1 MRWQWV
7 MLLWLAAIMV
17 LWAPPAGALSRLGNL
32 VRPGENLAALL
43 PARDTWSGVYYC
55 RKKKL
60 DAALTAEIAVDSKTS
75 EVTVVSSSTFYHLK
89 AVLDRTLLL
98 RESTYTTTDK
108 YTNERLGHD
117 RREARRTEGSG
128 DHLSIVYSKNGITTK
143 EKTVRSPFFT
153 IHLDVLQVTLQALL
167 LKGVGDFTAEVI
179 PGDRAWKA
187 AAEFR
192 RVQSRNFPALSPQF
206 IFPKQFGRLA
216 TLSKDHIVYVMQLA
230 GVARLLYPHK
240 FYCAFEDEP
249 PHRFVAY
256 WGGEPDWVEFVVR
269 RDLVDEQGDR

>member
-1 MRWQWV
+1 MRRAWLS
-7 MLLWLAAIMV
+7 LLWLAPALV
-17 LWAPPAGALSRLGNL
+17 LWAPPAGALPRLENL

-43 PARDTWSGVYYC
+43 PARDTWSGVIYN

-60 DAALTAEIAVDSKTS
+60 DAALTAEIAVDSKTG

-98 RESTYTTTDK
+98 KESIFTTTDK
-108 YTNERLGHD
+108 YTNEKLGHD
-117 RREARRTEGSG
+117 RREARRSEGSG
-128 DHLSIVYSKNGITTK
+128 DRLSIVYSKAGKTTK
-143 EKTVRSPFFT
+143 EKTVRFPFFT
-153 IHLDVLQVTLQALL
+153 IHLDVFQVTLQALL
-167 LKGVGDFTAEVI
+167 LKGVGDFTTDVI
-179 PGDRAWKA
+179 LGDRAWKA
-187 AAEFR
+187 AAEVR
-192 RVQSRNFPALSPQF
+192 RVQSHNFPALSPQF

-240 FYCAFEDEP
+240 FYCAFEAEP

-256 WGGEPDWVEFVVR
+256 WGGEPEWVEYVVR
-269 RDLVDEQGDR
+269 RDLVDEP